1 MNILIMILSMI
12 IGYILGAIT
21 IIPLVV
27 KTLLIQLQE
36 KDLLKNVDKIK

>member
-1 MNILIMILSMI
+1 MNILTIIMSVVV
-12 IGYILGAIT
+12 GYILGAIT